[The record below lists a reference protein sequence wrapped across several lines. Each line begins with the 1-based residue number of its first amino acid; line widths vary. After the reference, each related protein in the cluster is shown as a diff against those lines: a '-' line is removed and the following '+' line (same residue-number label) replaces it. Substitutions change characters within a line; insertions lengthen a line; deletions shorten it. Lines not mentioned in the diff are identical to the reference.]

1 MTFDSDVQLEKS
13 DGVAFDV
20 GLRSSKDILLPRHL
34 KTCEY
39 PYTECT
45 STSPLEADGGSTSS
59 RSQIAVVESS
69 SPVRTREV
77 IDSGVVRVQI
87 PQRECDPRA
96 HGALGDGRTDDTL
109 AIQAAIDECA
119 SALGGTVALTCKSTQ
134 KNCTFASFPL
144 KLTGNN
150 TEFHIDESA
159 TLRFSSARN
168 DSRWQG
174 VPAAILGSNV
184 HDLAITGS
192 GTIDG
197 NGSLWWDQ
205 CAGYSLNS
213 SGWSVCGRPGLFT
226 LNPVRNVLISGPRFL
241 NSPCHNIVIR
251 QSMHV
256 EIGHVRVEAPPSYDQ
271 MEQSNN
277 TDGID
282 VDGEFLCVYIDA

>member
-1 MTFDSDVQLEKS
+1 VTFDSDVQLEKS

-184 HDLAITGS
+184 HDLAITEVARLRITDLGS
-192 GTIDG
+192 STNVDLDLRR
-197 NGSLWWDQ
+197 SRP
-205 CAGYSLNS
+205 AGDK
-213 SGWSVCGRPGLFT
+213 C
-226 LNPVRNVLISGPRFL
+226 
-241 NSPCHNIVIR
+241 
-251 QSMHV
+251 
-256 EIGHVRVEAPPSYDQ
+256 HVRAVWRASVDPTGGQIHCAPW
-271 MEQSNN
+271 
-277 TDGID
+277 
-282 VDGEFLCVYIDA
+282 L